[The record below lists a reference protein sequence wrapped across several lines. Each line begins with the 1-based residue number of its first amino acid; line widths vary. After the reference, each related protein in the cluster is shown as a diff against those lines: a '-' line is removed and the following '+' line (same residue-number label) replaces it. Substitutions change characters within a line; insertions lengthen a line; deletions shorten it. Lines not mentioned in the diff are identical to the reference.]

1 MRVLPDS
8 SAWIAYFRTDD
19 TPASKKLRN
28 LIELEEDICI
38 CGPVLTEVLQ
48 GLRQNDQYRTIQGIM
63 QTFDYL
69 ETSRAVYQHAADIY
83 RVLRAKGITI
93 RSTMDC
99 IIAATAH
106 AHDVHLVHHDRD
118 IDKIARH
125 FPLRV
130 L

>member
-1 MRVLPDS
+1 MRILPDS
-8 SAWIAYFRTDD
+8 SAWIAYFRPDS
-19 TPASKKLRN
+19 TPASIKLRN

-48 GLRQNDQYRTIQGIM
+48 GLRHNDQYRKVQGIM
-63 QTFDYL
+63 QSFDYL
-69 ETSRAVYQHAADIY
+69 ETSRVVYQHAADIY
-83 RVLRAKGITI
+83 RELRAKGITI

-99 IIAATAH
+99 IIAATAN
-106 AHDVHLVHHDRD
+106 AHDVYLVHHNRD
-118 IDKIARH
+118 FDAISKH

>member
-8 SAWIAYFRTDD
+8 SAWIAYFRSDD
-19 TPASKKLRN
+19 TLASKKLRN

-48 GLRQNDQYRTIQGIM
+48 GLRYDDQYRKIQGIM

-83 RVLRAKGITI
+83 RVLRAKGVTI

-118 IDKIARH
+118 FDKIALH
-125 FPLRV
+125 FPFRV

>member
-1 MRVLPDS
+1 M
-8 SAWIAYFRTDD
+8 
-19 TPASKKLRN
+19 KLRN
-28 LIELEEDICI
+28 LIELEEDVCI
-38 CGPVLTEVLQ
+38 CGPVLAEVLQ
-48 GLRQNDQYRTIQGIM
+48 GLRHEDQYRKVSRIL

-69 ETSRAVYQHAADIY
+69 ETTREVYQHAADIY
-83 RVLRAKGITI
+83 RELRAKGVTI

-106 AHDVHLVHHDRD
+106 THDVHLVHHDRD
-118 IDKIARH
+118 FDKIARH

>member
-1 MRVLPDS
+1 MKILPDS
-8 SAWIAYFRTDD
+8 SAWIAYFRSDR
-19 TPASKKLRN
+19 TPASNKLRN

-48 GLRQNDQYRTIQGIM
+48 GLRHDDQYKKVQGIM

-69 ETSRAVYQHAADIY
+69 ETSRAVYQYAADIY
-83 RVLRAKGITI
+83 RELRAKGITI

-106 AHDVHLVHHDRD
+106 AHDVYLVHHDRD
-118 IDKIARH
+118 FEAISKH